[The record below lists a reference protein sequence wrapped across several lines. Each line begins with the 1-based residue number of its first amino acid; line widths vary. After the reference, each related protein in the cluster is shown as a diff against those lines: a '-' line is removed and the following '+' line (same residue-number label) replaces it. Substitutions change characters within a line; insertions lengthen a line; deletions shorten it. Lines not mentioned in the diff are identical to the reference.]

1 MSTNSSGSS
10 SGSTSQKIVKSNR
23 SPIGNRNNRNNH
35 RNRFQNN
42 NPNNQM
48 AQIKELLH
56 LIPFA
61 AQFFGNNNDNNE
73 NAERI
78 RILDERL
85 YNEQQ
90 QNASL
95 VRQNLA
101 AGSLAMVQDGEIKN
115 LNRIN
120 DQFIHDNDNLHEDQ
134 RIDRQY
140 IRQLQ
145 SNEQTFRMWA
155 TIFSVLFI
163 GLAFYY
169 WNQTNQMQ
177 QDTRRQIEIENKFAQ
192 LTGLIR
198 NDKHY
203 HKEQKFLEIIKQRE
217 QEIQMLRNRRHKSDK
232 MTEAKNRHVI
242 HQNDNDFEH
251 QNYDDDTM
259 NIDDDDD
266 DMINRN
272 IEQIQADVIDQIEKE
287 LNKMR
292 NKRQ

>member
-35 RNRFQNN
+35 RNRLQNN

-61 AQFFGNNNDNNE
+61 AQF
-73 NAERI
+73 
-78 RILDERL
+78 L
-85 YNEQQ
+85 Q
-90 QNASL
+90 QNAAL

-101 AGSLAMVQDGEIKN
+101 VGSLAMVQDGEIKN

-232 MTEAKNRHVI
+232 MTEAKI
-242 HQNDNDFEH
+242 NDNDFEH

-259 NIDDDDD
+259 NIDDDD